1 MTVSRYG
8 IGVAAVLAAAVVSL
22 GLVSLDAAPAQA
34 QAAPYSN
41 SRCGNSSGRV
51 LLTFDDWAYGDP
63 YRATRIGAYLQSRNI
78 RAAYFLI
85 SQEAQS
91 YPEIVST
98 LRRQGH
104 WVLNHTWSHPNL
116 TMLPDAAVSSQISL
130 GISSNLLRPP
140 YGAYDS
146 RVANIAAGLG
156 YRICTWTIDTLD
168 WQRPDGVS
176 YRSMSSI
183 RSIVRTSSRSAKAS
197 GVVLGH
203 LDTNYPSAISGI
215 IYDLHRQGL
224 LLCRN
229 RGPVGRLAPFPLAC
243 T

>member
-168 WQRPDGVS
+168 WQRPDGVA